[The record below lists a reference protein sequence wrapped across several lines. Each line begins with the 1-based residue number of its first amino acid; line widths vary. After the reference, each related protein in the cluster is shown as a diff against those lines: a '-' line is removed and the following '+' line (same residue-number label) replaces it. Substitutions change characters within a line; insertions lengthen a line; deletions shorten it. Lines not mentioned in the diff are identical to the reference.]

1 MKRKIALFAVL
12 AVVAMA
18 FVSCGAKEEKTK
30 EIITKKIMY
39 DVPVVNEDLKTP
51 EDFERDW
58 FYKNIPLEDMDKLLT
73 KLYDDVKAG
82 KIKSYKYDITG
93 DYEEFEE
100 IAEADL
106 KKNFEENWFVY
117 EYHDAPVDTAD
128 YQIITTTVGVDKQ
141 YIKELRFLEEWY
153 FEGDE
158 FCKRVIAVAPVF
170 VYEVPG
176 ETKGRQIFYWVYLKD
191 LKD

>member
-12 AVVAMA
+12 AFVAMA
-18 FVSCGAKEEKTK
+18 FVSCGGKEEKTK

-58 FYKNIPLEDMDKLLT
+58 FWMNIPVEDMDKLLV

-82 KIKSYKYDITG
+82 KIKSYKYDIIS

-100 IAEADL
+100 IPESEL
-106 KKNFEENWFVY
+106 KKKFEEEWFVY
-117 EYHDAPVDTAD
+117 QFDRVAIDSVN
-128 YQIITTTVGVDKQ
+128 YQVVSQTVGIDKQ

-176 ETKGRQIFYWVYLKD
+176 ETKGRQILYWVYLKD